1 MKISVDFANGDI
13 AEYDFS
19 AFTAPDPFRY
29 TVEGER
35 ADKNLCTEFRL
46 KTSMLRTGE
55 GLAVDVFFNTLYDR
69 SCLKIDRT
77 AEYMAGF
84 ADAGENAASASPAR
98 ARHGKTKK
106 DEVKYEVDLAVRRV
120 SGVIPLL
127 SKEELKEAEYIL
139 VRRCDELAPVAWR
152 QGSKGWLIDGQ
163 AWVRASREVYSDAM
177 TTSRNA
183 QELIMVNY
191 LQNAY
196 PSSSLEEICALTGF
210 PVEAYEEI
218 RELEMRNAADVLGD
232 GPVHDELAGADHA
245 AFVAG
250 KEEPP
255 SSAGGDR
262 DAIKPE
268 QAGDPDRPTDDEN
281 NDTVMDLDQE
291 FDEDED

>member
-1 MKISVDFANGDI
+1 MKISVDFNNGDI

-19 AFTAPDPFRY
+19 AFTTPDPFRY

-69 SCLKIDRT
+69 SCMKVDRT

-84 ADAGENAASASPAR
+84 ADEKSRSNKANG
-98 ARHGKTKK
+98 RHGRAAKCN
-106 DEVKYEVDLAVRRV
+106 DAKYEVDLAVRRV

-127 SKEELKEAEYIL
+127 TKEELKAAEYIL

-152 QGSKGWLIDGQ
+152 QGSRGWLIDGQ
-163 AWVRASREVYSDAM
+163 AWVRASREVYSDAQ

-191 LQNAY
+191 LRNAY

-218 RELEMRNAADVLGD
+218 RELEMRNVADVLGD
-232 GPVHDELAGADHA
+232 GPMVDLGGEEGAPLAEMRESPNAVGGGSQPKA
-245 AFVAG
+245 
-250 KEEPP
+250 EE
-255 SSAGGDR
+255 
-262 DAIKPE
+262 
-268 QAGDPDRPTDDEN
+268 DPDRPSGVESDEPAMN
-281 NDTVMDLDQE
+281 LDQE
-291 FDEDED
+291 FDEDEG

>member
-1 MKISVDFANGDI
+1 MKISVDFNNGDI

-46 KTSMLRTGE
+46 KTSMLRSGE

-69 SCLKIDRT
+69 SCMKVDRT

-84 ADAGENAASASPAR
+84 ADDAGKSQPNKAGG
-98 ARHGKTKK
+98 RHGRSAKV
-106 DEVKYEVDLAVRRV
+106 DDVKYEVDLAVRRV

-127 SKEELKEAEYIL
+127 TKEELKDAEYIL

-163 AWVRASREVYSDAM
+163 AWVRASREVYSDAQ

-191 LQNAY
+191 LRNAY

-218 RELEMRNAADVLGD
+218 RELEMRNVADVLSD
-232 GPVHDELAGADHA
+232 GPVGDADDDGGERAAAAQSTEATGAVDDSQ
-245 AFVAG
+245 
-250 KEEPP
+250 
-255 SSAGGDR
+255 SSAED
-262 DAIKPE
+262 
-268 QAGDPDRPTDDEN
+268 DPDHPTDSDDDEPAMN
-281 NDTVMDLDQE
+281 LNQE
-291 FDEDED
+291 FEEDDE

>member
-1 MKISVDFANGDI
+1 MKISVDFNNGDI

-69 SCLKIDRT
+69 SCMKVDRT
-77 AEYMAGF
+77 AEYIAGF
-84 ADAGENAASASPAR
+84 ADDAGKSQPNKAGG
-98 ARHGKTKK
+98 RHGRAAKK
-106 DEVKYEVDLAVRRV
+106 DDVKYEVDLAVRRV

-127 SKEELKEAEYIL
+127 TKEELKDAEYIL

-163 AWVRASREVYSDAM
+163 AWVRASREVYSDAQ

-191 LQNAY
+191 LRNAY

-218 RELEMRNAADVLGD
+218 RELEMRNVADVLSD
-232 GPVHDELAGADHA
+232 GPMDD
-245 AFVAG
+245 
-250 KEEPP
+250 
-255 SSAGGDR
+255 AGGDGGEGQPPTAFSS
-262 DAIKPE
+262 AI
-268 QAGDPDRPTDDEN
+268 AGGADDSQPPAEDDPDRPTDNDDEPAMN
-281 NDTVMDLDQE
+281 LDQD